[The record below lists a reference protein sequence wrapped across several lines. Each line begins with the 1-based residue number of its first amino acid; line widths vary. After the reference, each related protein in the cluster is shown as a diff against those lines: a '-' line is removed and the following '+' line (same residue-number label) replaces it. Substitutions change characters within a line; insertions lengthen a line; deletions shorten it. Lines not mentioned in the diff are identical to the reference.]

1 MRLRALL
8 KTLIPLSVGIL
19 FIYLSVRQTTAEQ
32 QQEIWFNF
40 KKADLKFVFLSVL
53 FGFLSHLS
61 RAYRWLY
68 LLKPLGYQPKF
79 INSVLTVFVAYIAN
93 LGIPRSGEVLRASL
107 LWNYEKVPFDKSFG
121 TIVLE
126 RLVDLI
132 FLALVVGIAL
142 ILQFD
147 LIYSTLFGASRLDLY
162 TVLLFIGSGLLLF
175 FGVKYFWKRS
185 FSGKARIQNFV
196 EGLRDGIL
204 SFRSMEH
211 KWAFVA
217 HSVFIWTMYIAMF
230 YVIKWTVPQTFGL
243 GLDAIIP
250 AFVVGALAISATNGG
265 IGVYPF
271 GVALV
276 LQSFGIAEAPSLSF
290 GWIMWT
296 AQTAMVVLAG
306 GASFLLLPFVNT
318 IKSSRHG

>member
-147 LIYSTLFGASRLDLY
+147 LIYSTLFGASGLDLN

-204 SFRSMEH
+204 SFRAMEH

-318 IKSSRHG
+318 IKSSRNG

>member
-1 MRLRALL
+1 MHLRSIL
-8 KTLIPLSVGIL
+8 KTLIPFSIGIF
-19 FIYLSVRQTTAEQ
+19 FIYLSVSQTTPEQ

-40 KKADLKFVFLSVL
+40 KKADLSFVFLSVF

-79 INSVLTVFVAYIAN
+79 INCVLTVFVAYLAN

-132 FLALVVGIAL
+132 FLGLVVGIAL
-142 ILQFD
+142 LLQFD
-147 LIYSTLFGASRLDLY
+147 LIYSTLFGTSSLDIY
-162 TVLLFIGSGLLLF
+162 TVLILLGSCLLLF
-175 FGVKYFWKRS
+175 LGVKYIWKRS
-185 FSGKARIQNFV
+185 FSGKARIQRFV

-217 HSVFIWTMYIAMF
+217 HSVFIWTMYVAMF
-230 YVIKWTVPQTFGL
+230 YVIKWTVPQTFEL

-276 LQSFGIAEAPSLSF
+276 LQSFAIAEAPSLSF

-296 AQTAMVVLAG
+296 AQTAMVILAG

-318 IKSSRHG
+318 TKPSRNG

>member
-8 KTLIPLSVGIL
+8 KTLIPLSVGFL
-19 FIYLSVRQTTAEQ
+19 FIYLSVRQTTPEQ

-147 LIYSTLFGASRLDLY
+147 LIYSTLFGASRL
-162 TVLLFIGSGLLLF
+162 G
-175 FGVKYFWKRS
+175 
-185 FSGKARIQNFV
+185 
-196 EGLRDGIL
+196 
-204 SFRSMEH
+204 
-211 KWAFVA
+211 
-217 HSVFIWTMYIAMF
+217 
-230 YVIKWTVPQTFGL
+230 
-243 GLDAIIP
+243 
-250 AFVVGALAISATNGG
+250 
-265 IGVYPF
+265 
-271 GVALV
+271 
-276 LQSFGIAEAPSLSF
+276 
-290 GWIMWT
+290 
-296 AQTAMVVLAG
+296 
-306 GASFLLLPFVNT
+306 
-318 IKSSRHG
+318 